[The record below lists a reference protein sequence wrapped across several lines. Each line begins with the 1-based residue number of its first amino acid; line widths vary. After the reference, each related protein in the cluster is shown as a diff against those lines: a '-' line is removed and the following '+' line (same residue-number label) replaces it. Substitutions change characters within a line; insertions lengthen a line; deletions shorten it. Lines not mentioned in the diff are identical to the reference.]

1 MERNYNTNLNGTL
14 TSFALGGQVTYV
26 TFEKTIDLLAAGVFS
41 LTLIVALRADSTSF
55 AASLEAARTLPMNA
69 FSCFT
74 ETAKNDQVLSIH
86 TYIKDESLYGIS
98 TSWTR
103 N

>member
-1 MERNYNTNLNGTL
+1 MELNEDTHTAWNTYY
-14 TSFALGGQVTYV
+14 FALGGQFTYV
-26 TFEKTIDLLAAGVFS
+26 TFEKTIDLLAAVVFS

-74 ETAKNDQVLSIH
+74 ETTNNDQVLCIL
-86 TYIKDESLYGIS
+86 KDESL
-98 TSWTR
+98 
-103 N
+103 